1 MGSIYSKY
9 FYVSIFYVDYLC
21 YVHFL
26 DKRDYPYRVTIR
38 RRDDFDGFGL
48 CLFSASTRISQI
60 IQGSP
65 IEECGLIKLG
75 DLVTEINGV
84 NISLMFQNEIDD
96 IVMKTGETIEL
107 TIGGMY

>member
-1 MGSIYSKY
+1 MYPF
-9 FYVSIFYVDYLC
+9 FYV

-26 DKRDYPYRVTIR
+26 DKREYPYQVMLR
-38 RRDDFDGFGL
+38 RREEFNGFGL

-65 IEECGLIKLG
+65 IEVCGLIKVG

-84 NISLMFQNEIDD
+84 NISLMFQDEIDN
-96 IVMKTGETIEL
+96 IVTKTGKTLEL